1 MQNSKNFCPVC
12 LMNLLKV
19 WQEDVKITQSVD
31 FELVLVYRK
40 Y

>member
-1 MQNSKNFCPVC
+1 MQNSKTFCPVC

-19 WQEDVKITQSVD
+19 SQEDVKITQSVD